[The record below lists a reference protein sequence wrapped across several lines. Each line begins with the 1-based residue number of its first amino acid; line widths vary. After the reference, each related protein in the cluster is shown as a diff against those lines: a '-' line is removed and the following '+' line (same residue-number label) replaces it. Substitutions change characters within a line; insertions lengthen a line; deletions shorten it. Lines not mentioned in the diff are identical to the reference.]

1 MEVSPA
7 LERFIA
13 AKHRVWRMA
22 RRHTVL
28 GLRGWKENNRFLRA
42 AVMARGT
49 LRREYRP
56 EWLVDGAESSCHMV
70 SFWTGLCPFDDVYDG
85 YNG

>member
-1 MEVSPA
+1 
-7 LERFIA
+7 
-13 AKHRVWRMA
+13 MA
-22 RRHTVL
+22 RGAVIA
-28 GLRGWKENNRFLRA
+28 RG

>member
-1 MEVSPA
+1 
-7 LERFIA
+7 
-13 AKHRVWRMA
+13 MA

-28 GLRGWKENNRFLRA
+28 GLRGWKENNRFLRGA
-42 AVMARGT
+42 VMARGAVIARGAVMARGT

-56 EWLVDGAESSCHMV
+56 ERLVDGAESSCHMV
-70 SFWTGLCPFDDVYDG
+70 SFWTGLCRFDDVYDG

>member
-1 MEVSPA
+1 
-7 LERFIA
+7 
-13 AKHRVWRMA
+13 MA

-28 GLRGWKENNRFLRA
+28 GLRGWKENNRFLRG

-56 EWLVDGAESSCHMV
+56 ERLVDGAESSCHMV
-70 SFWTGLCPFDDVYDG
+70 SFWTGLCRFDDVYDG